1 MALTAK
7 PTGTPVDVYVKLT
20 SRQFDDHMKVKEA
33 IEDPLVDHKAYQKLI
48 GKLLYLNMTRPDITF
63 STQSLSQFLQQPKK
77 SHINAA
83 LRVVR
88 YLKKEPGQ
96 GLLFSSSSNEEIDAF
111 CDADWGSCAIT
122 KRSVSG
128 YIDK

>member
-1 MALTAK
+1 
-7 PTGTPVDVYVKLT
+7 
-20 SRQFDDHMKVKEA
+20 MKVKEA

-111 CDADWGSCAIT
+111 CDADWGFCAIT